1 MPLNKKV
8 LAIVLAGGEGN
19 RLMPLTADRAKPG
32 VPFAGS
38 YRLIDFALSNLVNSR
53 YLQIVVLTQYKSHS
67 LDRHISETWR
77 MSTQLG
83 NYIASVPAQQR
94 VGKSWFLGSANAIY
108 QSLNLI
114 HDANPDIVVVVGADH
129 VYRMDFAQMVEQHVA
144 SGAKATVAAVRQPLN
159 MADQFGVIEVD
170 QNDPQKIAAFV
181 EKPSSTP
188 GLAADPTQFLASM
201 GNYVFDADALVA
213 ALHVDAERLDTKHD
227 MGGDIIPYFVGQGEA
242 GVYDFTLNDIPGSTE
257 RDRTYW
263 RDVGTIDSFYDAHMD
278 LISPM
283 PVFNLYNSEWPIY
296 TRQSI
301 SPPAKFVRGQGNTV
315 GTALDSIVASGVVI
329 SGGIVEGSVLSNDV
343 YVGTSSR
350 VVDSVLM
357 DKVQI
362 GEGAVVNRAIIDKN
376 VKVPAGAA
384 IGLDPERDRARGF
397 KVTDSG
403 ITVLSKGQEVPEP
416 DEAERALSAAN
427 LHLVPNA
434 VKAATLN
441 SPAAR
446 ESVEKAGEAQAA
458 AVGAAANGKQ
468 SISTNP

>member
-1 MPLNKKV
+1 MPHQKKV

-94 VGKSWFLGSANAIY
+94 VGKSWFLGSANAIF

-114 HDANPDIVVVVGADH
+114 QDANPDIVVVVGADH
-129 VYRMDFAQMVEQHVA
+129 VYRMDFSQMVAQHVA
-144 SGAKATVAAVRQPLN
+144 SGAKATVAAVRQPLH
-159 MADQFGVIEVD
+159 MADQFGVIETD
-170 QNDPQKIAAFV
+170 QDNPQKISAFV

-201 GNYVFDADALVA
+201 GNYVFNADALVD

-227 MGGDIIPYFVGQGEA
+227 MGGDIIPYFVSQGEA

-278 LISPM
+278 LISPV

-301 SPPAKFVRGQGNTV
+301 SPPAKFVRGRTNSV
-315 GTALDSIVASGVVI
+315 GTALDSIVASGVVV
-329 SGGIVEGSVLSNDV
+329 SGGIVEGSVISNDA
-343 YVGTSSR
+343 YIGNTSR
-350 VVDSVLM
+350 VLDSVLM
-357 DKVQI
+357 DKVNV
-362 GEGAVVNRAIIDKN
+362 GEGAVIKRAIIDKN
-376 VKVPAGAA
+376 VNVPAGAA
-384 IGLDPERDRARGF
+384 IGLDAALDRARGF
-397 KVTDSG
+397 KVTESG
-403 ITVLSKGQEVPEP
+403 ITVLSKGQHVPEP
-416 DEAERALSAAN
+416 GDEERALSAAN
-427 LHLVPNA
+427 LHVVPNS
-434 VKAATLN
+434 VRAATEN
-441 SPAAR
+441 WPEAR
-446 ESVEKAGEAQAA
+446 ESVEKATEVQAA
-458 AVGAAANGKQ
+458 VAGADAQGRR
-468 SISTNP
+468 SSTS